1 MFFNVER
8 HRNMI
13 TYIKYLVLLSFVDL
27 ASQTAVSQSVL
38 DDVLVGLGTWL
49 LVQFGSCGKKT
60 KVQKINCHIAYT
72 GCVKVVHVQVCFIP
86 VYSALEGV
94 DEVVESFSQSFSPF
108 RLPVDG
114 QEEKPSAE
122 SGLDTITYKPT
133 NDTQT

>member
-60 KVQKINCHIAYT
+60 KVQDCK
-72 GCVKVVHVQVCFIP
+72 K
-86 VYSALEGV
+86 
-94 DEVVESFSQSFSPF
+94 
-108 RLPVDG
+108 
-114 QEEKPSAE
+114 
-122 SGLDTITYKPT
+122 
-133 NDTQT
+133 